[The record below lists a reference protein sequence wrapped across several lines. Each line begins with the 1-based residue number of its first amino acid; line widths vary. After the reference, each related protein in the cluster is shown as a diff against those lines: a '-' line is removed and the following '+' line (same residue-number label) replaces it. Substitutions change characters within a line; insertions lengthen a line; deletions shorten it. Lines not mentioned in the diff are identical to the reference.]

1 MNQPAVNGGFAPQTL
16 FLGLAA
22 SSLASSFLKTEEL
35 SARSFL
41 LWGLPAALG
50 LCLLS
55 ALLAAEFQA
64 RELFSGN
71 GVFSRLGCG
80 VSGLWFA
87 VELIRTVRTAQEVCW
102 SQFSSMAALSVLPL
116 LLWAGWALPEAVF
129 DRSSRVLWW
138 LAGLGALLC
147 AAGLAGQLHWQN
159 LFPASYRFTGGRFGA
174 DTLPGIFRMDL
185 SLPAAAV
192 AQGGLDAAGQL
203 WGCRQRSALEWR
215 FYLAHGRGSGLPGY
229 ELLRSWTLGAFSRFD
244 AVFLLLWLAAMFF
257 RICVLAH
264 ILRLLW
270 EKFRGRSVC
279 EVSP

>member
-1 MNQPAVNGGFAPQTL
+1 MNQPAGNGGFAPQTL

-64 RELFSGN
+64 RELFSGK

-147 AAGLAGQLHWQN
+147 AAGLVRQLHWQN
-159 LFPASYRFTGGRFGA
+159 LFPASYRFYRSRFWA
-174 DTLPGIFRMDL
+174 DTLPGIFRTDL

-203 WGCRQRSALEWR
+203 WGA
-215 FYLAHGRGSGLPGY
+215 GS
-229 ELLRSWTLGAFSRFD
+229 
-244 AVFLLLWLAAMFF
+244 VLLWNSAFIWRTAGE
-257 RICVLAH
+257 RPA
-264 ILRLLW
+264 RL
-270 EKFRGRSVC
+270 
-279 EVSP
+279 

>member
-41 LWGLPAALG
+41 LRGLPAALG

-64 RELFSGN
+64 RELFSGK

-102 SQFSSMAALSVLPL
+102 SQFSSMAALCRCCSGQAGRCRRPYWTAPPGYSGGWQDWGLCSVQR
-116 LLWAGWALPEAVF
+116 G
-129 DRSSRVLWW
+129 
-138 LAGLGALLC
+138 
-147 AAGLAGQLHWQN
+147 
-159 LFPASYRFTGGRFGA
+159 
-174 DTLPGIFRMDL
+174 LPGSCTGRIYFRHRTVL
-185 SLPAAAV
+185 QGQILGRYSTRNISHGPFFARSGSGARRSGCRWAA
-192 AQGGLDAAGQL
+192 L
-203 WGCRQRSALEWR
+203 GCRQRSALEWR
-215 FYLAHGRGSGLPGY
+215 FYLAHGRGAACPAMSCCVPGHWGPFPGSTRFFCFSGWPQCSSASVCWPTSSGC
-229 ELLRSWTLGAFSRFD
+229 S
-244 AVFLLLWLAAMFF
+244 
-257 RICVLAH
+257 
-264 ILRLLW
+264 
-270 EKFRGRSVC
+270 GRSSAA
-279 EVSP
+279 EVSVR

>member
-41 LWGLPAALG
+41 LWGLPAALA

-55 ALLAAEFQA
+55 ALLAAESQA
-64 RELFSGN
+64 RELFSGK

-116 LLWAGWALPEAVF
+116 LLWAGWALPEAVL

-159 LFPASYRFTGGRFGA
+159 LFPASYRFTGADFGQILYPEYFALTFLCPQRQWRKAVWMPLGSFGVQAAFCFGMALLFGA
-174 DTLPGIFRMDL
+174 
-185 SLPAAAV
+185 
-192 AQGGLDAAGQL
+192 
-203 WGCRQRSALEWR
+203 RQ
-215 FYLAHGRGSGLPGY
+215 GSGLPGY

-270 EKFRGRSVC
+270 EKFCGRSVC

>member
-1 MNQPAVNGGFAPQTL
+1 MNQPAGNSGFAPQTL

-64 RELFSGN
+64 RELFSGK

-116 LLWAGWALPEAVF
+116 LLWAGWALPEAGY
-129 DRSSRVLWW
+129 SGGWQGW
-138 LAGLGALLC
+138 GLC
-147 AAGLAGQLHWQN
+147 
-159 LFPASYRFTGGRFGA
+159 S
-174 DTLPGIFRMDL
+174 
-185 SLPAAAV
+185 V
-192 AQGGLDAAGQL
+192 
-203 WGCRQRSALEWR
+203 QR
-215 FYLAHGRGSGLPGY
+215 GLPGSCTGRIY
-229 ELLRSWTLGAFSRFD
+229 FRHRTVLQGQILGRYSTRN
-244 AVFLLLWLAAMFF
+244 
-257 RICVLAH
+257 ISH
-264 ILRLLW
+264 
-270 EKFRGRSVC
+270 
-279 EVSP
+279 

>member
-1 MNQPAVNGGFAPQTL
+1 MNQPTVNGGFAPQTL

-22 SSLASSFLKTEEL
+22 SSLASSFLTTEEL

-41 LWGLPAALG
+41 LWGLPAAQG

-64 RELFSGN
+64 REFFSGK

-147 AAGLAGQLHWQN
+147 AAGLVRAAALAEFISGIVP
-159 LFPASYRFTGGRFGA
+159 FYRGRFWA

-192 AQGGLDAAGQL
+192 A
-203 WGCRQRSALEWR
+203 
-215 FYLAHGRGSGLPGY
+215 
-229 ELLRSWTLGAFSRFD
+229 
-244 AVFLLLWLAAMFF
+244 
-257 RICVLAH
+257 
-264 ILRLLW
+264 
-270 EKFRGRSVC
+270 
-279 EVSP
+279 

>member
-1 MNQPAVNGGFAPQTL
+1 MNQPAGNGGFAPQTL

-64 RELFSGN
+64 RELFSGK

-87 VELIRTVRTAQEVCW
+87 VELIRTVCTAQEVCW

-147 AAGLAGQLHWQN
+147 SGACPAAALAEFISGIIP
-159 LFPASYRFTGGRFGA
+159 FYRGRFWA
-174 DTLPGIFRMDL
+174 DTLPGIFRTDL

-203 WGCRQRSALEWR
+203 WGA
-215 FYLAHGRGSGLPGY
+215 GSV
-229 ELLRSWTLGAFSRFD
+229 LLWNGAFIWRT
-244 AVFLLLWLAAMFF
+244 AGERPA
-257 RICVLAH
+257 
-264 ILRLLW
+264 RL
-270 EKFRGRSVC
+270 
-279 EVSP
+279 

>member
-1 MNQPAVNGGFAPQTL
+1 MNQPAGNGGFAPQTL

-41 LWGLPAALG
+41 LRGLPAALG

-64 RELFSGN
+64 RELFSGK

-116 LLWAGWALPEAVF
+116 LLWAGWALPEAVLGPLLPGTLVAGRAGGSALCSGACPGSCTGRIYF
-129 DRSSRVLWW
+129 RHRTVL
-138 LAGLGALLC
+138 
-147 AAGLAGQLHWQN
+147 Q
-159 LFPASYRFTGGRFGA
+159 GA
-174 DTLPGIFRMDL
+174 DFGQILYPEYFALDL

-203 WGCRQRSALEWR
+203 WGA
-215 FYLAHGRGSGLPGY
+215 GS
-229 ELLRSWTLGAFSRFD
+229 
-244 AVFLLLWLAAMFF
+244 VLLWNSAFIWRTAGE
-257 RICVLAH
+257 RPA
-264 ILRLLW
+264 RL
-270 EKFRGRSVC
+270 
-279 EVSP
+279 

>member
-22 SSLASSFLKTEEL
+22 SSLASSFLRVEEL

-64 RELFSGN
+64 RELFSGK

-116 LLWAGWALPEAVF
+116 LLWAGWAVPPA
-129 DRSSRVLWW
+129 SWNASARVLWW
-138 LAGLGALLC
+138 FVAVGGVVCLL
-147 AAGLAGQLHWQN
+147 GLAGQLHWYR
-159 LFPASYRFTGGRFGA
+159 LFTPAQ
-174 DTLPGIFRMDL
+174 
-185 SLPAAAV
+185 PAAANWDV
-192 AQGGLDAAGQL
+192 PVYAEYFAGAL
-203 WGCRQRSALEWR
+203 LCSARSARRTVWLPVWG
-215 FYLAHGRGSGLPGY
+215 FAVQAAALLGCALLFGSGTYPRL
-229 ELLRSWTLGAFSRFD
+229 ELLRAWSSGSFSRMD
-244 AVFLLLWLAAMFF
+244 ALLLLIWLTCAIFRTGFLCAAV
-257 RICVLAH
+257 RTVWQRAVQCGKGAV
-264 ILRLLW
+264 
-270 EKFRGRSVC
+270 K
-279 EVSP
+279 

>member
-64 RELFSGN
+64 RELFSGK

-147 AAGLAGQLHWQN
+147 AAGLVRQLHWQN
-159 LFPASYRFTGGRFGA
+159 LFPASYRFTGADFGQILYPEYFAWTFLCPQRQCFGMTLLFGA
-174 DTLPGIFRMDL
+174 
-185 SLPAAAV
+185 
-192 AQGGLDAAGQL
+192 
-203 WGCRQRSALEWR
+203 RQ
-215 FYLAHGRGSGLPGY
+215 GSGLPGY

-257 RICVLAH
+257 RISVLAH

>member
-64 RELFSGN
+64 RELFSGK

-116 LLWAGWALPEAVF
+116 LLWAGWALPEAVL

-147 AAGLAGQLHWQN
+147 AAGLVRAAALAEFISGIVP
-159 LFPASYRFTGGRFGA
+159 FYRGGFWA
-174 DTLPGIFRMDL
+174 DTLPGIFRTDL

-203 WGCRQRSALEWR
+203 WGA
-215 FYLAHGRGSGLPGY
+215 GSV
-229 ELLRSWTLGAFSRFD
+229 LLWNGAFIWRT
-244 AVFLLLWLAAMFF
+244 AGERPA
-257 RICVLAH
+257 
-264 ILRLLW
+264 RL
-270 EKFRGRSVC
+270 
-279 EVSP
+279 

>member
-64 RELFSGN
+64 RELFSGKS
-71 GVFSRLGCG
+71 VFSRLGCG

-116 LLWAGWALPEAVF
+116 LLWAGWALPEAVL

-147 AAGLAGQLHWQN
+147 AAEFISGIVP
-159 LFPASYRFTGGRFGA
+159 FYRGRFWA
-174 DTLPGIFRMDL
+174 DTLPGIFRTDL

-203 WGCRQRSALEWR
+203 WGA
-215 FYLAHGRGSGLPGY
+215 GSV
-229 ELLRSWTLGAFSRFD
+229 LLWNGAFIWRT
-244 AVFLLLWLAAMFF
+244 AGERPA
-257 RICVLAH
+257 
-264 ILRLLW
+264 RL
-270 EKFRGRSVC
+270 
-279 EVSP
+279 

>member
-64 RELFSGN
+64 RELFSGK

-129 DRSSRVLWW
+129 DRSSRVL
-138 LAGLGALLC
+138 
-147 AAGLAGQLHWQN
+147 
-159 LFPASYRFTGGRFGA
+159 
-174 DTLPGIFRMDL
+174 
-185 SLPAAAV
+185 
-192 AQGGLDAAGQL
+192 
-203 WGCRQRSALEWR
+203 
-215 FYLAHGRGSGLPGY
+215 
-229 ELLRSWTLGAFSRFD
+229 
-244 AVFLLLWLAAMFF
+244 
-257 RICVLAH
+257 
-264 ILRLLW
+264 
-270 EKFRGRSVC
+270 
-279 EVSP
+279 

>member
-64 RELFSGN
+64 RELFSGK

-129 DRSSRVLWW
+129 DRSSRVLWCSGACPAAA
-138 LAGLGALLC
+138 LAEFISGIVP
-147 AAGLAGQLHWQN
+147 
-159 LFPASYRFTGGRFGA
+159 FYRSRFWA

-203 WGCRQRSALEWR
+203 WGA
-215 FYLAHGRGSGLPGY
+215 GSV
-229 ELLRSWTLGAFSRFD
+229 LLWNGAFIWRT
-244 AVFLLLWLAAMFF
+244 AGERPA
-257 RICVLAH
+257 
-264 ILRLLW
+264 RL
-270 EKFRGRSVC
+270 
-279 EVSP
+279 

>member
-64 RELFSGN
+64 RELFSGK

-116 LLWAGWALPEAVF
+116 LLWAGWALPEAVL

-147 AAGLAGQLHWQN
+147 AAGLVRQLHWQN
-159 LFPASYRFTGGRFGA
+159 LFPASYRFTGTDFGQILYPEYFA
-174 DTLPGIFRMDL
+174 LTFLCRW
-185 SLPAAAV
+185 AA
-192 AQGGLDAAGQL
+192 L
-203 WGCRQRSALEWR
+203 GCRQRSVLEWR
-215 FYLAHGRGSGLPGY
+215 FYLAHGRGAACPAMSCCVPGHWGPFPGSTRFFCFSGWPQCSSASVCWPTSSGC
-229 ELLRSWTLGAFSRFD
+229 S
-244 AVFLLLWLAAMFF
+244 
-257 RICVLAH
+257 
-264 ILRLLW
+264 
-270 EKFRGRSVC
+270 GRSSAA
-279 EVSP
+279 EVSVR

>member
-64 RELFSGN
+64 RELFSGK

-138 LAGLGALLC
+138 LAGLGAALC
-147 AAGLAGQLHWQN
+147 SGACRAAALAEFISGIVP
-159 LFPASYRFTGGRFGA
+159 FYRGRFWA
-174 DTLPGIFRMDL
+174 DTLPGIFRTDL

-203 WGCRQRSALEWR
+203 WGA
-215 FYLAHGRGSGLPGY
+215 GSV
-229 ELLRSWTLGAFSRFD
+229 LLWNGAFIWRT
-244 AVFLLLWLAAMFF
+244 AGERPA
-257 RICVLAH
+257 
-264 ILRLLW
+264 RL
-270 EKFRGRSVC
+270 
-279 EVSP
+279 

>member
-1 MNQPAVNGGFAPQTL
+1 
-16 FLGLAA
+16 
-22 SSLASSFLKTEEL
+22 
-35 SARSFL
+35 
-41 LWGLPAALG
+41 
-50 LCLLS
+50 
-55 ALLAAEFQA
+55 
-64 RELFSGN
+64 
-71 GVFSRLGCG
+71 
-80 VSGLWFA
+80 
-87 VELIRTVRTAQEVCW
+87 
-102 SQFSSMAALSVLPL
+102 MAALSVLPL

-159 LFPASYRFTGGRFGA
+159 LFPASYCFTGADFGQILYPEYFALTFLCPQRQWRKAVWMPLGSFGVQAAFCFGMALLFGA
-174 DTLPGIFRMDL
+174 
-185 SLPAAAV
+185 
-192 AQGGLDAAGQL
+192 
-203 WGCRQRSALEWR
+203 RQ
-215 FYLAHGRGSGLPGY
+215 GSGLPGY

-270 EKFRGRSVC
+270 EKFCGRSVC

>member
-1 MNQPAVNGGFAPQTL
+1 MNQPAANGGFAPQTL

-64 RELFSGN
+64 RELFSGK

-138 LAGLGALLC
+138 LAGWGLCSVQRGLRAAAL
-147 AAGLAGQLHWQN
+147 AEFISGIVP
-159 LFPASYRFTGGRFGA
+159 FYRGRFWA
-174 DTLPGIFRMDL
+174 DPLPGIFRTDL

-203 WGCRQRSALEWR
+203 WGA
-215 FYLAHGRGSGLPGY
+215 GSV
-229 ELLRSWTLGAFSRFD
+229 LLWNGAFIWRT
-244 AVFLLLWLAAMFF
+244 AGERPA
-257 RICVLAH
+257 
-264 ILRLLW
+264 RL
-270 EKFRGRSVC
+270 
-279 EVSP
+279 

>member
-64 RELFSGN
+64 RELFSGK

-80 VSGLWFA
+80 VFGLWFA

-116 LLWAGWALPEAVF
+116 LLPGTLVAGRAGGSALCSGAC
-129 DRSSRVLWW
+129 RAAA
-138 LAGLGALLC
+138 LAEFISGIVP
-147 AAGLAGQLHWQN
+147 
-159 LFPASYRFTGGRFGA
+159 FYRGRFWA
-174 DTLPGIFRMDL
+174 DTLPGIFRTDL

-203 WGCRQRSALEWR
+203 WGA
-215 FYLAHGRGSGLPGY
+215 GSV
-229 ELLRSWTLGAFSRFD
+229 LLWNGAFIWRT
-244 AVFLLLWLAAMFF
+244 AGERPA
-257 RICVLAH
+257 
-264 ILRLLW
+264 RL
-270 EKFRGRSVC
+270 
-279 EVSP
+279 

>member
-1 MNQPAVNGGFAPQTL
+1 
-16 FLGLAA
+16 
-22 SSLASSFLKTEEL
+22 
-35 SARSFL
+35 
-41 LWGLPAALG
+41 
-50 LCLLS
+50 
-55 ALLAAEFQA
+55 
-64 RELFSGN
+64 
-71 GVFSRLGCG
+71 
-80 VSGLWFA
+80 
-87 VELIRTVRTAQEVCW
+87 
-102 SQFSSMAALSVLPL
+102 MAALSVLPL
-116 LLWAGWALPEAVF
+116 LFWAGWALPEAVF
-129 DRSSRVLWW
+129 DRSSQVLWW

-174 DTLPGIFRMDL
+174 DTLSGIFRTDL

-203 WGCRQRSALEWR
+203 WGAGSVLLWNGAFIWR
-215 FYLAHGRGSGLPGY
+215 TAGSGLPGY

-257 RICVLAH
+257 RICVLAN

>member
-1 MNQPAVNGGFAPQTL
+1 MNQPAVNGGFAPRTL

-64 RELFSGN
+64 RELFSGK

-116 LLWAGWALPEAVF
+116 LL
-129 DRSSRVLWW
+129 
-138 LAGLGALLC
+138 C
-147 AAGLAGQLHWQN
+147 AAGLVRQLHWQN
-159 LFPASYRFTGGRFGA
+159 LFPASYRFTGADFGQILYPEYFALTFLCPQRQWRKAVWMPLGSFGVQAAFCFGMALLFGA
-174 DTLPGIFRMDL
+174 
-185 SLPAAAV
+185 
-192 AQGGLDAAGQL
+192 
-203 WGCRQRSALEWR
+203 RQ
-215 FYLAHGRGSGLPGY
+215 GSGLPGY

>member
-1 MNQPAVNGGFAPQTL
+1 MNRPAVNGGFAPQTL

-22 SSLASSFLKTEEL
+22 SSLASSFLRVEEL

-64 RELFSGN
+64 RELFSGK

-116 LLWAGWALPEAVF
+116 LFWAGWALPEAVF
-129 DRSSRVLWW
+129 DRSSQVLWW

-159 LFPASYRFTGGRFGA
+159 LFPASYRFTGA
-174 DTLPGIFRMDL
+174 DLGQILYPEYFAWTFLC
-185 SLPAAAV
+185 PAAAV

-203 WGCRQRSALEWR
+203 WGA
-215 FYLAHGRGSGLPGY
+215 GSV
-229 ELLRSWTLGAFSRFD
+229 LLWNGAFIWRT
-244 AVFLLLWLAAMFF
+244 AGERPA
-257 RICVLAH
+257 
-264 ILRLLW
+264 RL
-270 EKFRGRSVC
+270 
-279 EVSP
+279 

>member
-41 LWGLPAALG
+41 LWGLPAALA

-64 RELFSGN
+64 RELFSGK

-116 LLWAGWALPEAVF
+116 LLWAGWALPEAVL

-147 AAGLAGQLHWQN
+147 ASGACPAAALAEFISGIVP
-159 LFPASYRFTGGRFGA
+159 FYRGRFWA
-174 DTLPGIFRMDL
+174 DTLPGIFRTDL

-203 WGCRQRSALEWR
+203 WGA
-215 FYLAHGRGSGLPGY
+215 GSV
-229 ELLRSWTLGAFSRFD
+229 LLWNGAFIWRT
-244 AVFLLLWLAAMFF
+244 AGERPA
-257 RICVLAH
+257 
-264 ILRLLW
+264 RL
-270 EKFRGRSVC
+270 
-279 EVSP
+279 

>member
-22 SSLASSFLKTEEL
+22 SSLTSSFLKTEEL

-55 ALLAAEFQA
+55 ALLAAELQA
-64 RELFSGN
+64 RELFSGK

-102 SQFSSMAALSVLPL
+102 SQFSSMAVLSVLPL
-116 LLWAGWALPEAVF
+116 LLWAGWALPEAVL

-159 LFPASYRFTGGRFGA
+159 
-174 DTLPGIFRMDL
+174 
-185 SLPAAAV
+185 
-192 AQGGLDAAGQL
+192 
-203 WGCRQRSALEWR
+203 
-215 FYLAHGRGSGLPGY
+215 
-229 ELLRSWTLGAFSRFD
+229 
-244 AVFLLLWLAAMFF
+244 
-257 RICVLAH
+257 
-264 ILRLLW
+264 
-270 EKFRGRSVC
+270 
-279 EVSP
+279 

>member
-64 RELFSGN
+64 RELFSGK
-71 GVFSRLGCG
+71 GVFSRLGYG

-129 DRSSRVLWW
+129 GGWQ
-138 LAGLGALLC
+138 GLGVCSVQRGLSGSCTGRIYFRHRTVLQGQILGRYSTRNISHGPFFARSGSGARRSGCRWAAL
-147 AAGLAGQLHWQN
+147 
-159 LFPASYRFTGGRFGA
+159 
-174 DTLPGIFRMDL
+174 
-185 SLPAAAV
+185 
-192 AQGGLDAAGQL
+192 
-203 WGCRQRSALEWR
+203 GCRQHSALEWR
-215 FYLAHGRGSGLPGY
+215 FYLAHGRGAACPAMSCCVPGHWGPFPGSTRFFCFSGWPQCSSASVCWPTSSGC
-229 ELLRSWTLGAFSRFD
+229 S
-244 AVFLLLWLAAMFF
+244 
-257 RICVLAH
+257 
-264 ILRLLW
+264 
-270 EKFRGRSVC
+270 GRSSAA
-279 EVSP
+279 EVSVR

>member
-64 RELFSGN
+64 RELFSGK

-102 SQFSSMAALSVLPL
+102 SQCSGQAGHCRRLCLTAPPGCSGGWQGWGLCSVQQGLSGSCTGRIYFRHRTVLQ
-116 LLWAGWALPEAVF
+116 EQI
-129 DRSSRVLWW
+129 
-138 LAGLGALLC
+138 LGRYSTRNIS
-147 AAGLAGQLHWQN
+147 H
-159 LFPASYRFTGGRFGA
+159 
-174 DTLPGIFRMDL
+174 
-185 SLPAAAV
+185 
-192 AQGGLDAAGQL
+192 
-203 WGCRQRSALEWR
+203 
-215 FYLAHGRGSGLPGY
+215 
-229 ELLRSWTLGAFSRFD
+229 
-244 AVFLLLWLAAMFF
+244 
-257 RICVLAH
+257 
-264 ILRLLW
+264 
-270 EKFRGRSVC
+270 
-279 EVSP
+279 

>member
-64 RELFSGN
+64 RELFSGK

-147 AAGLAGQLHWQN
+147 AAGLVRAAALAEFISGIVP
-159 LFPASYRFTGGRFGA
+159 FYRGRFWA
-174 DTLPGIFRMDL
+174 DTLPGIFRTDL

-203 WGCRQRSALEWR
+203 WGA
-215 FYLAHGRGSGLPGY
+215 GSV
-229 ELLRSWTLGAFSRFD
+229 LLWNGAFIWRT
-244 AVFLLLWLAAMFF
+244 AGERPA
-257 RICVLAH
+257 
-264 ILRLLW
+264 RL
-270 EKFRGRSVC
+270 
-279 EVSP
+279 